1 MNPLWFFVILA
12 TVNGSE
18 DTDVVCDTGAWPN
31 AKWGDGKDGLGEV
44 KFLKIDIM
52 IYHLYFI

>member
-18 DTDVVCDTGAWPN
+18 DTTECDTGAWPN

-44 KFLKIDIM
+44 KFLGIM
-52 IYHLYFI
+52 IYPLYFT

>member
-44 KFLKIDIM
+44 KFLE
-52 IYHLYFI
+52 